1 MNISFL
7 EIITSLFLP
16 PQLSWICHCICFSDN
31 SCAAFLFLFCFPV
44 FCWCMLAQLAYRKC
58 LEQFKP
64 LHTSG
69 RWSLTGHLASPRF
82 LSYDHDDQLVSNWTF
97 AELTTMVIF
106 IIMTLS
112 LEGSEHNTS
121 VIELDCIVLASL
133 CLKLINNSQIFLVAN
148 LLKGT
153 SIWLGLVF
161 HKSAFRDSPGGA
173 NKYWLLNIW
182 GLIHII
188 HTIRH
193 THVLVDQDFIQ
204 EKLSKVTTNISTC
217 WRLCLV
223 VAWCH
228 WHLVEVWRW
237 VTLD

>member
-1 MNISFL
+1 MNLGHVYISFL
-7 EIITSLFLP
+7 EIIMCLFLP

-31 SCAAFLFLFCFPV
+31 SCVAFLFLFCFPV

-69 RWSLTGHLASPRF
+69 RWSLTGHLASPQF

-106 IIMTLS
+106 ITMARDLSIIHLS
-112 LEGSEHNTS
+112 LNW
-121 VIELDCIVLASL
+121 IVLTSL

-153 SIWLGLVF
+153 SIY
-161 HKSAFRDSPGGA
+161 DSVWFSTKVPSV
-173 NKYWLLNIW
+173 
-182 GLIHII
+182 
-188 HTIRH
+188 
-193 THVLVDQDFIQ
+193 TH
-204 EKLSKVTTNISTC
+204 
-217 WRLCLV
+217 LV
-223 VAWCH
+223 VLINIDQVVLINIGCSTS
-228 WHLVEVWRW
+228 E
-237 VTLD
+237 D

>member
-1 MNISFL
+1 
-7 EIITSLFLP
+7 
-16 PQLSWICHCICFSDN
+16 
-31 SCAAFLFLFCFPV
+31 
-44 FCWCMLAQLAYRKC
+44 MLAQLAYRKC

-112 LEGSEHNTS
+112 LERSEHNTS

-133 CLKLINNSQIFLVAN
+133 YLKLINNSQIFLVAD

-153 SIWLGLVF
+153 SIY
-161 HKSAFRDSPGGA
+161 DSVWFSTKVPSVTHQVV
-173 NKYWLLNIW
+173 LINICC
-182 GLIHII
+182 
-188 HTIRH
+188 
-193 THVLVDQDFIQ
+193 
-204 EKLSKVTTNISTC
+204 STS
-217 WRLCLV
+217 
-223 VAWCH
+223 
-228 WHLVEVWRW
+228 E
-237 VTLD
+237 D